1 MEDLNSFLRD
11 NQSEASLGHAMQTSS
26 SPLKRKGKFLAP
38 GAAGD
43 TVVVPGAQMLGRHS
57 INGEPG
63 DRELELLF
71 TENLAA
77 SRPNETTA
85 KKSKHTFAYQKHNS
99 IVGTGRSSLV
109 SGDSARFGELSVNYM
124 ASEVLN
130 PRLNQRNQHHRN
142 VTQSVL
148 GHHEKPRGKAQRP
161 AAQSIRLSS
170 VKYGSQ
176 PRAER
181 IQAGRNSL
189 VLTGASQLLPKI

>member
-1 MEDLNSFLRD
+1 
-11 NQSEASLGHAMQTSS
+11 
-26 SPLKRKGKFLAP
+26 
-38 GAAGD
+38 
-43 TVVVPGAQMLGRHS
+43 MLGGHS
-57 INGEPG
+57 INGEPR

-71 TENLAA
+71 TEHLAA
-77 SRPNETTA
+77 SRLNETTA

-161 AAQSIRLSS
+161 AQSIRLSS

-189 VLTGASQLLPKI
+189 VLTGASQLLPNI